1 MMALIC
7 EGVMFLGF
15 VWFAVFF
22 FFFLF
27 LVVIGSGG
35 GAKLVDDENK

>member
-1 MMALIC
+1 MALIC

-15 VWFAVFF
+15 VSFAVF
-22 FFFLF
+22 LYI
-27 LVVIGSGG
+27 LVVIGASG